1 MTPSNDAPID
11 PSVVAT
17 LRTLQIPGQPDV
29 LTELIDLFLD
39 DAPARIAAVRNAT
52 RDGDAGA
59 LRRAAHA
66 LNGSSANLGAVRL
79 AAISAELEQVGQRG
93 TVNGAATVGLELK
106 REYDRVAIALRAERQ
121 PT

>member
-17 LRTLQIPGQPDV
+17 LRTLHIPGQPDV

-52 RDGDAGA
+52 RGGDAGA

-66 LNGSSANLGAVRL
+66 LKGSAANQGAVRL
-79 AAISAELEQVGQRG
+79 ATISADLEHVGQRG
-93 TVNGAATVGLELK
+93 TVDGAAAVGRELE
-106 REYDRVAIALRAERQ
+106 REYDRVVTALRAERQ